1 MPAKTL
7 VPVDMLRPGEWGC
20 VADVGGEPA
29 WVCRMAELGLQA
41 GCRVQLL
48 QSGAPCLLRVADCKL
63 CLRAD
68 DSAQILVRPVEEP
81 AGRH

>member
-1 MPAKTL
+1 MPL
-7 VPVDMLRPGEWGC
+7 NSLMPLDMLRPGEWGC
-20 VADVGGEPA
+20 IADVAGEPGL
-29 WVCRMAELGLQA
+29 VCRMAELGLRA

-68 DSAQILVRPVEEP
+68 DSAQILVQPEAEPV
-81 AGRH
+81 GHV